1 MISDFGVCRCARR
14 PQRGFTLL
22 ELMIVVVI
30 IAVLA
35 AIAVPAYSRYAYRAR
50 RADGQELLLRI
61 ASAQERFYATNNKYG
76 PLSGA
81 DGLGYADPAISEKGY
96 YSVASVVSADPAGN
110 SSQAFIAAATPIS
123 SQVNDLCG
131 ALTINHAGVK
141 TPGPASASSNS
152 NGSCW

>member
-1 MISDFGVCRCARR
+1 MTCDGKQKEWAMGRM
-14 PQRGFTLL
+14 RGFTLL

-35 AIAVPAYSRYAYRAR
+35 AIAIPTYGRYAFRAH

-61 ASAQERFYATNNKYG
+61 ATAQERQYATTNAYG
-76 PLSGA
+76 SLTEVGFS
-81 DGLGYADPAISEKGY
+81 DPAISEKGF
-96 YSVASVVSADPAGN
+96 YSVTVVASS
-110 SSQAFIAAATPIS
+110 SSQAFVATATPVGG
-123 SQVNDLCG
+123 QANDVCG
-131 ALTINHAGVK
+131 PLTIDNAGNK